1 MRAFPRLS
9 LLYATWASVIESTG
23 NVKIKTAHEIMSVS
37 RGSDVKIMV
46 REVEKVGLDQL
57 VVPGEKEAIEEVFD
71 EVGPNE
77 LGA

>member
-1 MRAFPRLS
+1 
-9 LLYATWASVIESTG
+9 
-23 NVKIKTAHEIMSVS
+23 MSVS
-37 RGSDVKIMV
+37 RGSDVKIMM